1 MDEQLVMAHG
11 PAAAV
16 EPAAEGGQGAYE
28 QCHGSGTLE
37 EAVREQDRQQ
47 HTFLDLAKSHDWA
60 SVREALT
67 AEPSLVNVTPGGR
80 WSALHQAG
88 LSGNPGAVAMLLLFG
103 ADPTTR
109 ANDGGTLKTAREV
122 AASDEVQLLLSA
134 AEQRQAAAGKTQ
146 QEVELH
152 QIDPHSDA
160 VDELLCAACAPTPPG
175 PFPPSTGGLAAELEP
190 ETEPESLAQL
200 MTLLEGSGHLPHQL
214 EATKGMLQ
222 QMGEDTS
229 AIDAVIAT
237 VTARI
242 ARAEAAQGGPV
253 TEQTVPNYLIP
264 IGDVKVGPRI
274 GRGALG
280 EVLLGEYESTRVAL
294 KGLHMLRTD
303 EASQAEWGGALSAAE
318 RTHLLDQFKREC
330 DTMRGLVHEN
340 ILPFVGVVVD
350 NTPVAEPLYL
360 ATQFIE
366 SGTLHDVLHAA
377 KYAVMRS
384 DGGCIPLET
393 QLTVFVGMFAGLAFL
408 AEKRLIHRDIKP
420 ANILAVV
427 DGSRL
432 TKVLLADFGESK
444 QLTATMTRVAGTAA
458 GTPLYMAPEM
468 GQEEDAKGSKADV
481 FSAGVVLIE
490 TNTGQLPNPGPTKRK
505 EGRRRVDIP
514 EKERRAADL
523 AAVRHPEV
531 WELASRCIVDFDGE
545 RADAAEMLER
555 CLALGGQDAP
565 VRSSS
570 IFMVNISSQER
581 IQLDVTAA
589 TTVADLKRQ
598 AVATMDL
605 PHGSAVGLIFCGRK
619 MEDQRTV
626 DDYNLLDGTV
636 VYLDFDLDLEP

>member
-1 MDEQLVMAHG
+1 
-11 PAAAV
+11 
-16 EPAAEGGQGAYE
+16 
-28 QCHGSGTLE
+28 
-37 EAVREQDRQQ
+37 
-47 HTFLDLAKSHDWA
+47 
-60 SVREALT
+60 
-67 AEPSLVNVTPGGR
+67 
-80 WSALHQAG
+80 
-88 LSGNPGAVAMLLLFG
+88 
-103 ADPTTR
+103 
-109 ANDGGTLKTAREV
+109 
-122 AASDEVQLLLSA
+122 
-134 AEQRQAAAGKTQ
+134 
-146 QEVELH
+146 
-152 QIDPHSDA
+152 
-160 VDELLCAACAPTPPG
+160 
-175 PFPPSTGGLAAELEP
+175 
-190 ETEPESLAQL
+190 
-200 MTLLEGSGHLPHQL
+200 
-214 EATKGMLQ
+214 
-222 QMGEDTS
+222 
-229 AIDAVIAT
+229 

-242 ARAEAAQGGPV
+242 ARAEAAQGGLV